1 MNQNRHTVT
10 LDGITWY
17 SQVKYASFFVG
28 KNRKD
33 VNQLIRLGKLETKK
47 HKNHIYVR
55 GYPPASWELVNPD
68 DAPAYDFFQE
78 PDAVESDNPT
88 SAELKREPKTNSLKR
103 YQDARADNEELKTK
117 VLKAKEERE
126 KETNSEWYLE
136 SRKVSTMGALLI
148 MREAID
154 RVPEEYRKELYDAID
169 RASEML
175 ASNKGKSDGN
185 D

>member
-1 MNQNRHTVT
+1 MNQNKQTVV

-28 KNRKD
+28 KDRRD

-47 HKNHIYVR
+47 HKNHVYVR

-68 DAPAYDFFQE
+68 DAPIYDFFQE
-78 PDAVESDNPT
+78 PESDESDNP
-88 SAELKREPKTNSLKR
+88 APEELKKEPKTNSLKR

-126 KETNSEWYLE
+126 KESNSEWYLE
-136 SRKVSTMGALLI
+136 SRKSSTLGALLI
-148 MREAID
+148 IREAID
-154 RVPEEYRKELYDAID
+154 RVPDEYRKPLYDAID
-169 RASEML
+169 RASELL
-175 ASNKGKSDGN
+175 ASNKEKSDGN